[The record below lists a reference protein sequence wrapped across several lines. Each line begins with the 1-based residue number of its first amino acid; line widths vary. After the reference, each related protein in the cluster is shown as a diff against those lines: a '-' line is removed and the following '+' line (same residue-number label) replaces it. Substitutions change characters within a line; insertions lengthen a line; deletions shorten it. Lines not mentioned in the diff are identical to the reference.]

1 VTQKCNTY
9 SARVCHIKPI
19 RAVEEFFESLQ
30 AAKLEQ
36 SLVEGYTANAEQ
48 ARQVSEEFARIDPL

>member
-1 VTQKCNTY
+1 
-9 SARVCHIKPI
+9 VCHIKPI